1 MDNRE
6 SCGEGPLPD
15 PPAPEMRHAAIWA
28 LQWHSRRLISV
39 AVFCLPDRVDGK
51 MNLFP
56 RLLREGV
63 AGRQSH
69 YLHIHF
75 LIRWC
80 ADSGVTA
87 MFFFFPRIF
96 HFAFC
101 RAPPSL
107 FDFLSSYLSD
117 KLGEKND
124 SICREGWSF
133 GWKKDDYFLTWLER
147 IWHNSA
153 SVLGV
158 MKPKE
163 RLHFQGPLLF
173 RISLYQRFLTIV
185 RISVSSATS

>member
-87 MFFFFPRIF
+87 MFIFFPAFFIL
-96 HFAFC
+96 HFAAHLRRCLTFC
-101 RAPPSL
+101 HL
-107 FDFLSSYLSD
+107 
-117 KLGEKND
+117 
-124 SICREGWSF
+124 I
-133 GWKKDDYFLTWLER
+133 FLTNSEKKTTRYVER
-147 IWHNSA
+147 DEVSA
-153 SVLGV
+153 GKKMIFPDVTGKNLTQLRLCIGYHEAKGEVTFSRSVV
-158 MKPKE
+158 
-163 RLHFQGPLLF
+163 
-173 RISLYQRFLTIV
+173 I
-185 RISVSSATS
+185 